1 MQAEEGMEELKK
13 YVDSFLVISNDRLRQ
28 IFGNLTLGSAF
39 AQADDILTTAAKG
52 IAEIITL
59 PGYINVDFKDVR
71 TVMKD
76 SGVSIMGSSAAEG
89 ENRALKAVE
98 GALSSPLL
106 KDNEIEGARYILLNI
121 SSGEKEVTMDEVSI
135 ITDYIQEE
143 AGLAA
148 DLIWGNCKDES
159 LGEKLSVTI
168 IATGFQTK
176 DEREQE
182 QSSKKIV
189 SMLLP
194 DAPLV
199 RPVNEFITPVAADAT
214 TEPYMKQTKEEQK
227 QAQADLFDL
236 FGNSPEANAVIFNMD
251 DDHDDDDDQHVEM
264 PQVAMPEMT
273 FKLADPEVFME
284 QEESIITFEAP
295 VPEETIMAE
304 AEPEV
309 VPNADENKTDES
321 IEEQL
326 RKSRERIMR
335 LKDLSMKLRTGN
347 IQELENVP
355 AYKRKEIALQE
366 TPASDESQVSRFSLL
381 PDDEGKIEIRN
392 NNSFLHD
399 NVD

>member
-1 MQAEEGMEELKK
+1 MQAEEGLEELKK

-39 AQADDILTTAAKG
+39 AQADNILTTAAKG

-76 SGVSIMGSSAAEG
+76 SGVAIMGSSTAEG

-98 GALSSPLL
+98 GALLSPLL

-121 SSGEKEVTMDEVSI
+121 SSGEREVTMDEVSI
-135 ITDYIQEE
+135 ITDFIQEE

-148 DLIWGNCKDES
+148 DLIWGNCRDEA
-159 LGEKLSVTI
+159 LGDKLSVTI
-168 IATGFQTK
+168 IATGFQTR
-176 DEREQE
+176 DERERE
-182 QSSKKIV
+182 QSSKKVV
-189 SMLLP
+189 SMLMP
-194 DAPLV
+194 ETDLV
-199 RPVNEFITPVAADAT
+199 KPVVNEFINQVKEPVEPVAS
-214 TEPYMKQTKEEQK
+214 EPYIKAVKEEQK
-227 QAQADLFDL
+227 QAGLFDL
-236 FGNSPEANAVIFNMD
+236 FAKSEEPAVIKYD
-251 DDHDDDDDQHVEM
+251 L
-264 PQVAMPEMT
+264 T
-273 FKLADPEVFME
+273 
-284 QEESIITFEAP
+284 
-295 VPEETIMAE
+295 PEEPAA

-309 VPNADENKTDES
+309 RDEFTFKIADSVMNFEPVRLEPVPEPEPEPVAGADDHKTDES

-335 LKDLSMKLRTGN
+335 LKDLSMKLRAGN

-355 AYKRKEIALQE
+355 AYKRKEIALQQ
-366 TPASDESQVSRFSLL
+366 TPPSDESQISRFSLL
-381 PDDEGKIEIRN
+381 SDEEGKTEIRN